1 MIFNFLLIVIFDFLV
16 KMIFNFLLKF
26 LFDFFSKKLF
36 VSSSQPKQSDV
47 EWLLRVVLQTLQKAA
62 RYKLLFQYVP
72 EYYVLTAINTYNA
85 LFNFF
90 DPTVPFESL
99 DSKYVIMLKSML

>member
-1 MIFNFLLIVIFDFLV
+1 M
-16 KMIFNFLLKF
+16 
-26 LFDFFSKKLF
+26 LFISLF
-36 VSSSQPKQSDV
+36 QPKQSDV

-62 RYKLLFQYVP
+62 KYKLLFQYVP

-90 DPTVPFESL
+90 HPTVPFESL
-99 DSKYVIMLKSML
+99 DSKYFIMLKKYFLRNEIMFTIMKRKFKL